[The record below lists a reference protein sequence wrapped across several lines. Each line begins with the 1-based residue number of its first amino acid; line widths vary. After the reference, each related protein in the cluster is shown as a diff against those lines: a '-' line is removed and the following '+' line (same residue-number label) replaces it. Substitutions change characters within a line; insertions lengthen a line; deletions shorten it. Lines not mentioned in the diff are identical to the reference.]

1 MLPLGPGDPRD
12 PLMNPLPRWAG
23 LLEEGLPLTRRPF
36 RDLGASLGTGET
48 ALLEEV
54 RRFAA
59 EDPRYRGFRAVWS
72 ARAFGFAG
80 ALCAFLVPRS
90 RVEGICGTLAGFPG
104 VTHGYLREHRM
115 NLWLTLQ
122 APDEKVLREDARR
135 LRSLLGAEEGVVLP
149 ARRVFK
155 LRARF
160 APSGSSVLFR
170 EEEEVSPWGEEPSQE
185 RRTILV
191 TRSEEGFPLE
201 AEPFDALGEAAG
213 LEGERVLAFFRRSRD
228 RRRLLRVGLTLR
240 HRLLGW
246 RENLLVG
253 WQVPESRLERVGQAA
268 SACPRVSHCYARGDA
283 PGWPYNLY
291 AMLHARTEGELRDL
305 LAWLEGRVL
314 PTDRVLLPTREELRK
329 TGGCVGSLLAR
340 RGEGD

>member
-1 MLPLGPGDPRD
+1 MLTG
-12 PLMNPLPRWAG
+12 LPPWVGA
-23 LLEEGLPLTRRPF
+23 LEEGLPLTRRPY
-36 RDLGASLGTGET
+36 RDLAATWGLGEG
-48 ALLEEV
+48 ALLEEL
-54 RRFAA
+54 RRFVAG
-59 EDPRYRGFRAVWS
+59 PLCRGIRAFWS
-72 ARAFGFAG
+72 AEAFGFPG
-80 ALCAFLVPRS
+80 ALCAFDPRDPGGV
-90 RVEGICGTLAGFPG
+90 RRILEGFPG

-122 APDEKVLREDARR
+122 APDEGVLREDARR

-253 WQVPESRLERVGQAA
+253 WQVPESRLERAGQAA
-268 SACPRVSHCYARGDA
+268 SACPGVSHCYARGDA